1 MRSADR
7 KTVVVLGSTGSVGRQ
22 TLDVIRHM
30 RDRFRVLGLSAH
42 SRCTLLGQQVREFTP
57 EAVALADP
65 GGVGSLKA
73 ELDGCDT
80 EILSGPDGLAR
91 LAGWEGAQM
100 VVSAVSGGAGVPAAV
115 AALRGGKALA
125 LANKESVVM
134 CGPLLNRLAEEHGSS
149 ILPVDSEH
157 SAVFQLLNGV
167 SPHEVNSIVLTASGG
182 PFYGRDREELA
193 RVTPEE
199 ALRHPTWSMGRRI
212 SVDSATLMNKALEV
226 IEARWLFGIAPE
238 RIQVVIHPQ
247 SIIHCMV
254 KLVDGSCLAH
264 MGVPDMRLPIQYAL
278 NYPERTAGQVDQ
290 LDLAE
295 MGRLEFYEPDED
307 RFPALW
313 LGYRVAREGGTSGAV
328 LCAADEVA
336 VRAFL
341 DGRIGFQQIVPV
353 VREVLDRHDI
363 EHEPDLADVLAAE
376 RWARQEAESCLQML

>member
-7 KTVVVLGSTGSVGRQ
+7 KNVVVLGSTGSVGRQ

-30 RDRFRVLGLSAH
+30 PDRFRVLGLSAH
-42 SRCTLLGQQVREFTP
+42 SRCILLGQQVREFTP

-65 GGVGSLKA
+65 GGMGSLKA

-91 LAGWEGAQM
+91 LAEWQGAQ
-100 VVSAVSGGAGVPAAV
+100 VIVSSVSGAAGVPAAV

-167 SPHEVNSIVLTASGG
+167 SPEEVNSIVLTASGG

-199 ALRHPTWSMGRRI
+199 ALRHPTWSMGRKI

-226 IEARWLFGIAPE
+226 IEARWLFGIAPD

-278 NYPERTAGQVDQ
+278 NYPERTPGQVAQ

-328 LCAADEVA
+328 LCAAGEVA

-353 VREVLDRHDI
+353 VRDVLDRHDT
-363 EHEPDLADVLAAE
+363 EREPDLADILAAE
-376 RWARQEAESCLQML
+376 EWARQEAESCLQTL

>member
-226 IEARWLFGIAPE
+226 IEARWLFGIAPD

>member
-376 RWARQEAESCLQML
+376 RWARQEAESCLQTL